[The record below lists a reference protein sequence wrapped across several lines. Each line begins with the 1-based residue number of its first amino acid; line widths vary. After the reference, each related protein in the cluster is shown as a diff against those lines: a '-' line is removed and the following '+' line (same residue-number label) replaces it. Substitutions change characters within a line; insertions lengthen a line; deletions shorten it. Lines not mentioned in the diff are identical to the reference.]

1 MLWDFADNQGSHRV
15 VTVPRQWLR
24 QAATYEQDRSQ
35 SDMNTENQNGVPTS
49 ISIAMALVTFFLLR
63 AGFSELAWVVIIIG
77 GLALGILIG
86 SKKGR

>member
-1 MLWDFADNQGSHRV
+1 
-15 VTVPRQWLR
+15 
-24 QAATYEQDRSQ
+24 
-35 SDMNTENQNGVPTS
+35 MNTENQNGVPTS